1 MGGAH
6 GVHNLVVTNHP
17 ICRNMMEKASKASM
31 GSYSTMSLPRRMPVK
46 KLVSAFNARIER
58 QGSTPPTTTAAVTAA
73 PPTYSTLQRRIRT
86 KVGYCRINA
95 NLKDH
100 LSIVHFSPMTTIRL
114 VFVCCKN
121 IKNHSDFLRR

>member
-1 MGGAH
+1 
-6 GVHNLVVTNHP
+6 
-17 ICRNMMEKASKASM
+17 MEKASKASM

-58 QGSTPPTTTAAVTAA
+58 QGSTPPITTATGTAAATVTTTAT

-86 KVGYCRINA
+86 KVGYCRIDA
-95 NLKDH
+95 NLNDH
-100 LSIVHFSPMTTIRL
+100 LSIVNLSPMTTIRL
-114 VFVCCKN
+114 IFVCCN